1 MTYNEAASL
10 PARPSAAQAVRKRPR
25 GGLQHGAD
33 GRHRNDPYRRNDE
46 PQDRE
51 GIMDSN
57 EETSR
62 SEAPPKAD
70 EEAAE
75 ARAGVRLA
83 PVQASAVRPLDPV
96 HSGRAA
102 PRQAEPDN
110 KKLIVG
116 RDIKLTGNIGSC
128 EKIVVEGDVEAE
140 LTDCRE
146 IEVTANGTFTGDA
159 DVEKA
164 VIGGQFEGKLTV
176 RSTLAVRS
184 SGRVSGT
191 IRFGQLEVEP
201 GGEIV
206 GDIGTVSDRKG

>member
-1 MTYNEAASL
+1 
-10 PARPSAAQAVRKRPR
+10 
-25 GGLQHGAD
+25 
-33 GRHRNDPYRRNDE
+33 
-46 PQDRE
+46 
-51 GIMDSN
+51 MDSN
-57 EETSR
+57 EETTK

-70 EEAAE
+70 GEPAD
-75 ARAGVRLA
+75 ARAGARLPPAAANPMRA
-83 PVQASAVRPLDPV
+83 PDPL

-128 EKIVVEGDVEAE
+128 ERIIVEGDVEAE

-146 IEVTANGTFTGDA
+146 IEVSSNGTFNGEA

-164 VIGGQFEGKLTV
+164 IISGKFEGQLTV
-176 RSTLAVRS
+176 RNTLSVRS
-184 SGRVSGT
+184 GGRVAGT

-206 GDIGTVSDRKG
+206 GDIGTVSDRKS